1 MMKKVGDLVIHED
14 SNYGIGLV
22 VEVEHFL
29 WPDIEILWSDGE
41 IERCDC
47 HDVEVIH
54 ESR

>member
-14 SNYGIGLV
+14 STRDIGLV
-22 VEVEHFL
+22 VEVEPFL